1 MTNEKRE
8 LFATLGLIAEE
19 SVANESVNTELE
31 PEVELTALE
40 SIESEL
46 KDLDEIERC
55 QDEAEKASFE
65 SMVSDLELLNSVLAY
80 KSVKTAGAEETTAL
94 ESISAEFG
102 ISTEGIKDL
111 AEKGVDA
118 IKTLIDKIISL
129 FKQMFGAAKAQE
141 KVLKSL
147 EYKVSVVSEAQKGKY
162 DLKEFARI
170 MGQTMIL
177 GAMSQKG
184 YSVSDFPSSGSLQSI
199 IDIANKAAKDYYED
213 SAIRE
218 SIYKP
223 FTGKLIYIEKGIEEV
238 NEKSKSVEDLADFD
252 YHQGAVKLIK
262 AMRMYKIADTLKGAI
277 AEFERVAAKIKNSK
291 KKNQDDADK
300 LIANMSKMDMAECIK
315 TANKFKDLNSANV
328 RALVKL
334 CGQYIKAAK
343 ADKPA
348 EEKAA

>member
-19 SVANESVNTELE
+19 TVANESVNTELE

-46 KDLDEIERC
+46 KDLEEIDKSF
-55 QDEAEKASFE
+55 DEAEKASFE

-80 KSVKTAGAEETTAL
+80 KSVKTAGAEEAAL

-118 IKTLIDKIISL
+118 LKTLIDKIIAL
-129 FKQMFGAAKAQE
+129 FKRMLGGAKAQE

-177 GAMSQKG
+177 GAMCQKG

-238 NEKSKSVEDLADFD
+238 NEKAKSVEDLADFD

-277 AEFERVAAKIKNSK
+277 AEFERVLEKVKNSK

>member
-19 SVANESVNTELE
+19 TVANESVNTELE

-46 KDLDEIERC
+46 NDLDEIEKSF
-55 QDEAEKASFE
+55 DEAEKASFE
-65 SMVSDLELLNSVLAY
+65 SMISDLELLNSVLAY
-80 KSVKTAGAEETTAL
+80 KSVKTTGAEEAAL

-118 IKTLIDKIISL
+118 LKTLIDKIIAL
-129 FKQMFGAAKAQE
+129 FKRMLGGAKAQE

-177 GAMSQKG
+177 GAMCQKG

-238 NEKSKSVEDLADFD
+238 NEKAKSVEDLADFD

-277 AEFERVAAKIKNSK
+277 AEFERVLEKVKNSK

-343 ADKPA
+343 TKST

>member
-19 SVANESVNTELE
+19 SVANESLNTELE

-46 KDLDEIERC
+46 KDLEEI
-55 QDEAEKASFE
+55 DKSYDAAEKASFE

-80 KSVKTAGAEETTAL
+80 KSVKTAGAEEAAL

-102 ISTEGIKDL
+102 ISTEGVKEL
-111 AEKGVDA
+111 AEKGVNA

-184 YSVSDFPSSGSLQSI
+184 YSVTDFPSAGSLQSI

-213 SAIRE
+213 LAIRE

-238 NEKSKSVEDLADFD
+238 NEKSKLVEDLADFD

-277 AEFERVAAKIKNSK
+277 AEFERVAEKIKKSN

-315 TANKFKDLNSANV
+315 TANKFKSLNSANV

-334 CGQYIKAAK
+334 CGQYIKSAK
-343 ADKPA
+343 VKPA
-348 EEKAA
+348 EEKSA

>member
-19 SVANESVNTELE
+19 TVANESVNIELE

-80 KSVKTAGAEETTAL
+80 KSVKTAGVEEAAL

-118 IKTLIDKIISL
+118 LKTLIDKIIAL
-129 FKQMFGAAKAQE
+129 FKRMLGGAKAQE

-177 GAMSQKG
+177 GAMCQKG

-277 AEFERVAAKIKNSK
+277 AEFERVLEKVKNSK

>member
-1 MTNEKRE
+1 
-8 LFATLGLIAEE
+8 
-19 SVANESVNTELE
+19 
-31 PEVELTALE
+31 
-40 SIESEL
+40 
-46 KDLDEIERC
+46 
-55 QDEAEKASFE
+55 
-65 SMVSDLELLNSVLAY
+65 
-80 KSVKTAGAEETTAL
+80 
-94 ESISAEFG
+94 
-102 ISTEGIKDL
+102 
-111 AEKGVDA
+111 
-118 IKTLIDKIISL
+118 
-129 FKQMFGAAKAQE
+129 
-141 KVLKSL
+141 
-147 EYKVSVVSEAQKGKY
+147 
-162 DLKEFARI
+162 

-177 GAMSQKG
+177 GAMCQKG

-277 AEFERVAAKIKNSK
+277 AEFERVLEKIKNSK

-300 LIANMSKMDMAECIK
+300 LIDNMSKMDMAECIK

-334 CGQYIKAAK
+334 CGQYLKAAK
-343 ADKPA
+343 VKPA
-348 EEKAA
+348 EEKSA

>member
-46 KDLDEIERC
+46 KDLEEIDKSF
-55 QDEAEKASFE
+55 DEAEKASFE
-65 SMVSDLELLNSVLAY
+65 SMISDLELLNSVLAY
-80 KSVKTAGAEETTAL
+80 KSVKTAGAEEAAL

-118 IKTLIDKIISL
+118 LKTLIDKIIAL
-129 FKQMFGAAKAQE
+129 FKRMLGGAKAQE

-262 AMRMYKIADTLKGAI
+262 AMRMYKIADVLKGAI
-277 AEFERVAAKIKNSK
+277 AEFERVAEKIKNSK

-343 ADKPA
+343 TKPA

>member
-80 KSVKTAGAEETTAL
+80 KSVKTAGAEEAAL

-102 ISTEGIKDL
+102 ISTEGIKEL

-118 IKTLIDKIISL
+118 LKTLIDKIIAL
-129 FKQMFGAAKAQE
+129 FKRMLGGAKAQE

-262 AMRMYKIADTLKGAI
+262 AMRMYKIADVLKGAI
-277 AEFERVAAKIKNSK
+277 AEFERVAEKIKNSK

-348 EEKAA
+348 E

>member
-8 LFATLGLIAEE
+8 LFDTLGLIAEE

-46 KDLDEIERC
+46 KDLEEIDKSF
-55 QDEAEKASFE
+55 DEAEKASFE
-65 SMVSDLELLNSVLAY
+65 SMISDLELLNSVLAY
-80 KSVKTAGAEETTAL
+80 KSVKTAGAEEAAL

-118 IKTLIDKIISL
+118 LKTLIDKIIAL
-129 FKQMFGAAKAQE
+129 FKRMLGGAKAQE

-177 GAMSQKG
+177 GAMCQKG

-199 IDIANKAAKDYYED
+199 IDIANKTAKDYYED

-277 AEFERVAAKIKNSK
+277 AEFERVAEKIKNSK

>member
-19 SVANESVNTELE
+19 TVANESVNTE

-40 SIESEL
+40 AIESEL
-46 KDLDEIERC
+46 NDLDEIEKSF
-55 QDEAEKASFE
+55 DEAEKASFE

-80 KSVKTAGAEETTAL
+80 KSVKTAGAEEAAL

-118 IKTLIDKIISL
+118 LKTLIDKIIAL
-129 FKQMFGAAKAQE
+129 FKRMLGGAKAQE

-262 AMRMYKIADTLKGAI
+262 AMRMYKIADVLKGAI
-277 AEFERVAAKIKNSK
+277 AEFERVAEKIKNSK

-348 EEKAA
+348 EEKSA

>member
-19 SVANESVNTELE
+19 SVANESVNTE

-46 KDLDEIERC
+46 NDLEEIDKSY
-55 QDEAEKASFE
+55 DEAEKASFE

-80 KSVKTAGAEETTAL
+80 KSVKTTGVEEAAL
-94 ESISAEFG
+94 ESVSAEFG

-111 AEKGVDA
+111 AERGVDA
-118 IKTLIDKIISL
+118 IKALIDKIISL

-218 SIYKP
+218 SIFKP

-277 AEFERVAAKIKNSK
+277 AEFERVLEKIKKSK

-348 EEKAA
+348 EEKSA

>member
-19 SVANESVNTELE
+19 TVANESVNTALE

-46 KDLDEIERC
+46 NDLEEIEKC

-65 SMVSDLELLNSVLAY
+65 SMISDLELLNSVLAY
-80 KSVKTAGAEETTAL
+80 KSVKTAGAEEAAL

-111 AEKGVDA
+111 AERGVDA
-118 IKTLIDKIISL
+118 LKTLIDKIIAL
-129 FKQMFGAAKAQE
+129 FKRMLGGAKAQE

-184 YSVSDFPSSGSLQSI
+184 YSVTDFPSAGSLQSI

-213 SAIRE
+213 MAIRE

-277 AEFERVAAKIKNSK
+277 AEFERVLAKIKKSK

-300 LIANMSKMDMAECIK
+300 LIANMSKMDIAECIK

-348 EEKAA
+348 EEKSA

>member
-19 SVANESVNTELE
+19 TVANESVNTEVE

-46 KDLDEIERC
+46 KDLEEIDKSF
-55 QDEAEKASFE
+55 DEAEKASFE

-80 KSVKTAGAEETTAL
+80 KSVKTAGAEEAAV

-118 IKTLIDKIISL
+118 LKTLIDKIIAL
-129 FKQMFGAAKAQE
+129 FKRMLGGAKAQE

-213 SAIRE
+213 LAIRE

-277 AEFERVAAKIKNSK
+277 ADFERVAEKIKNSK

-348 EEKAA
+348 EEKSA

>member
-65 SMVSDLELLNSVLAY
+65 SMISDLELLNSVLAY
-80 KSVKTAGAEETTAL
+80 KSVKTAGAEEAAL

-118 IKTLIDKIISL
+118 LKTLIDKIIAL
-129 FKQMFGAAKAQE
+129 FKRMLGGAKAQE

-177 GAMSQKG
+177 GAMAQKG
-184 YSVSDFPSSGSLQSI
+184 YSASDFPSSGSLQSI

-213 SAIRE
+213 MAIRE

-262 AMRMYKIADTLKGAI
+262 AMRMYKIADVLKGAI
-277 AEFERVAAKIKNSK
+277 AEFERVAEKIKNSK

-343 ADKPA
+343 TKPA

>member
-19 SVANESVNTELE
+19 SVANESVNTALE

-46 KDLDEIERC
+46 KDLEEI
-55 QDEAEKASFE
+55 DKSYDAAEKASFE
-65 SMVSDLELLNSVLAY
+65 SMISDLELLNSVLAY
-80 KSVKTAGAEETTAL
+80 KSVKTAGAEEAAL

-118 IKTLIDKIISL
+118 LKTLIDKIIAL
-129 FKQMFGAAKAQE
+129 FKRMLGGAKAQE

-262 AMRMYKIADTLKGAI
+262 AMRMYKIADVLKGAI
-277 AEFERVAAKIKNSK
+277 AEFERVAEKIKNSK

-343 ADKPA
+343 ADKSA

>member
-1 MTNEKRE
+1 
-8 LFATLGLIAEE
+8 
-19 SVANESVNTELE
+19 
-31 PEVELTALE
+31 
-40 SIESEL
+40 
-46 KDLDEIERC
+46 
-55 QDEAEKASFE
+55 
-65 SMVSDLELLNSVLAY
+65 MVSDLELLNSVLAY
-80 KSVKTAGAEETTAL
+80 KSVKTAGAEEAAV

-111 AEKGVDA
+111 AEKGIDA

-170 MGQTMIL
+170 MGHTMIL
-177 GAMSQKG
+177 GGMCQKG
-184 YSVSDFPSSGSLQSI
+184 YSATDFPSTGSLQSI
-199 IDIANKAAKDYYED
+199 IEIANKTIENF
-213 SAIRE
+213 
-218 SIYKP
+218 YKNDPNRDGLAMP
-223 FTGKLIYIEKGIEEV
+223 FPGQLSFIEEGIAEI
-238 NEKSKSVEDLADFD
+238 NLKSESVEDLADFD

-262 AMRMYKIADTLKGAI
+262 AMRSYKIADTLSGAI
-277 AEFERVAAKIKNSK
+277 ATFERVAEKVKKASK
-291 KKNQDDADK
+291 KATDPTDK
-300 LIANMSKMDMAECIK
+300 QINDISAKDIAACIK
-315 TANKFKDLNSANV
+315 AANKFKALNSANV

>member
-55 QDEAEKASFE
+55 QEEAEKASFE
-65 SMVSDLELLNSVLAY
+65 SMISDLELLNSVLAY
-80 KSVKTAGAEETTAL
+80 KSVKTAGAEEAAV

-118 IKTLIDKIISL
+118 LKTLIDKIIAL
-129 FKQMFGAAKAQE
+129 FKRMLGGAKAQE

-213 SAIRE
+213 STIRE

-262 AMRMYKIADTLKGAI
+262 AMRMYKIADVLKGAI
-277 AEFERVAAKIKNSK
+277 AEFERVAEKIKNSK

-343 ADKPA
+343 TKPA

>member
-8 LFATLGLIAEE
+8 LFATLGLIAAET
-19 SVANESVNTELE
+19 VANESVNTELK
-31 PEVELTALE
+31 PEAELTALE

-46 KDLDEIERC
+46 KDLEEIERC

-80 KSVKTAGAEETTAL
+80 KSVKTAGAEEAAL

-118 IKTLIDKIISL
+118 LKTLIDKIIAL
-129 FKQMFGAAKAQE
+129 FKRMLGGAKAQE

-213 SAIRE
+213 MAIRE

-223 FTGKLIYIEKGIEEV
+223 FTGKLIYIEKGIAEV
-238 NEKSKSVEDLADFD
+238 NEKAKSVEDLADFD

-277 AEFERVAAKIKNSK
+277 AEFERVAEKIKNSK

-343 ADKPA
+343 SDKPA
-348 EEKAA
+348 EEKSA

>member
-19 SVANESVNTELE
+19 SVANESVNTALE

-46 KDLDEIERC
+46 NDLEEIDKC
-55 QDEAEKASFE
+55 YDAAEKASFE

-80 KSVKTAGAEETTAL
+80 KSVKTAGAEEAAL

-118 IKTLIDKIISL
+118 LKTLIDKIIAL
-129 FKQMFGAAKAQE
+129 FKRMLGGAKAQE

-177 GAMSQKG
+177 GAMCQKG

-213 SAIRE
+213 LAIRE

-277 AEFERVAAKIKNSK
+277 SEFERVLEKIKNSK

-343 ADKPA
+343 TKPA

>member
-1 MTNEKRE
+1 MTNKKRE

-31 PEVELTALE
+31 PEVELTTLE

-65 SMVSDLELLNSVLAY
+65 SMISDLELLNSVLAY
-80 KSVKTAGAEETTAL
+80 KSVKTAGAEEAAL

-102 ISTEGIKDL
+102 ISTEGIKEL
-111 AEKGVDA
+111 AERGVDA
-118 IKTLIDKIISL
+118 LKTLINKIIAL
-129 FKQMFGAAKAQE
+129 FKRMLGGAKAQE

-184 YSVSDFPSSGSLQSI
+184 YSVTDFPSAGSLQSI

-213 SAIRE
+213 MAIRE

-223 FTGKLIYIEKGIEEV
+223 FTGKLIYIEKGIAEV
-238 NEKSKSVEDLADFD
+238 NEKAKSVEDLADFD

-277 AEFERVAAKIKNSK
+277 ADFERVLEKIKKSK

-300 LIANMSKMDMAECIK
+300 LIANISKMDIAECIK

-334 CGQYIKAAK
+334 SGQYIKAAK

-348 EEKAA
+348 EEKSA

>member
-19 SVANESVNTELE
+19 SVANESVNTALE

-46 KDLDEIERC
+46 KDLEEI
-55 QDEAEKASFE
+55 DKSYDAAEKASFE

-80 KSVKTAGAEETTAL
+80 KSVKTAGAEEAAV

-118 IKTLIDKIISL
+118 LKTLIDKIIAL
-129 FKQMFGAAKAQE
+129 FKRMLGGAKAQE

-262 AMRMYKIADTLKGAI
+262 AMRMYKIADVLKGAI
-277 AEFERVAAKIKNSK
+277 ADFERVAEKIKKSN

-348 EEKAA
+348 EEKSA

>member
-19 SVANESVNTELE
+19 TVANESVNTEVE

-46 KDLDEIERC
+46 KDLEEIDKSF
-55 QDEAEKASFE
+55 DEAEKASFE

-80 KSVKTAGAEETTAL
+80 KSVKTAGAEEAAV

-118 IKTLIDKIISL
+118 LKALIDKIISL

-147 EYKVSVVSEAQKGKY
+147 EYKVSAVSEAQKGKY

-170 MGQTMIL
+170 MGHTMIL
-177 GAMSQKG
+177 GGMSQKG
-184 YSVSDFPSSGSLQSI
+184 YSASDFPSSGSLQSI

-277 AEFERVAAKIKNSK
+277 SEFERVLEKIKNSK

-300 LIANMSKMDMAECIK
+300 LIDNMSKMDMAECIK

-348 EEKAA
+348 EEKSA

>member
-8 LFATLGLIAEE
+8 LFATLGLIAAE
-19 SVANESVNTELE
+19 SVANESVNTELK

-80 KSVKTAGAEETTAL
+80 KSVKTAGAEEAAL

-118 IKTLIDKIISL
+118 LKTLIDKIISL

-147 EYKVSVVSEAQKGKY
+147 EYKVSVVAEAKKGQY

-170 MGQTMIL
+170 MGHTMIL
-177 GAMSQKG
+177 GGMAQKG
-184 YSVSDFPSSGSLQSI
+184 YSTSDFPSAGSLQSI
-199 IDIANKAAKDYYED
+199 IEIANTAVENFYKGAAV
-213 SAIRE
+213 RE
-218 SIYKP
+218 GLTKP
-223 FTGKLIYIEKGIEEV
+223 FTGQLSFIEQGIADI
-238 NEKSKSVEDLADFD
+238 NEKAKSVEDLGDFD

-262 AMRMYKIADTLKGAI
+262 AMRAYKIADTLSGAI
-277 AEFERVAAKIKNSK
+277 ADFERVAEKLK
-291 KKNQDDADK
+291 KSGKKDKDAADK
-300 LIANMSKMDMAECIK
+300 LVNDISKKDIAACIAAA
-315 TANKFKDLNSANV
+315 TKFKALNSANV

-343 ADKPA
+343 TKPA

>member
-19 SVANESVNTELE
+19 SVANESVNTALE

-80 KSVKTAGAEETTAL
+80 KSVKTAGAEEAAL

-118 IKTLIDKIISL
+118 LKTLIDKIIAL
-129 FKQMFGAAKAQE
+129 FKRMLGGAKAQE

-262 AMRMYKIADTLKGAI
+262 AMRMYKIADVLKGAI
-277 AEFERVAAKIKNSK
+277 AEFERVAEKIKNSK

-300 LIANMSKMDMAECIK
+300 LIANMSKMDMAKCIK

-343 ADKPA
+343 TKPA
-348 EEKAA
+348 EEKAV

>member
-19 SVANESVNTELE
+19 TVANESVNVEVK

-65 SMVSDLELLNSVLAY
+65 SMISDLELLNSILAY
-80 KSVKTAGAEETTAL
+80 KSVKTAGVEEAAL

-118 IKTLIDKIISL
+118 LKTLIDKIIAL
-129 FKQMFGAAKAQE
+129 FKRMLGGAKAQE

-262 AMRMYKIADTLKGAI
+262 AMRMYKIADVLKGAI
-277 AEFERVAAKIKNSK
+277 AEFERVAEKIKNSK

-343 ADKPA
+343 TKPA

>member
-46 KDLDEIERC
+46 NDLEEIEKSF
-55 QDEAEKASFE
+55 DEAEKASFE
-65 SMVSDLELLNSVLAY
+65 SMISDLELLNSVLAY
-80 KSVKTAGAEETTAL
+80 KSVKTAPAEEAAV

-118 IKTLIDKIISL
+118 IKTLIDKIIAL
-129 FKQMFGAAKAQE
+129 FKRMLGGAKAQE

-177 GAMSQKG
+177 GAMCQKG

-199 IDIANKAAKDYYED
+199 IDIANKAAKDYYEE

-262 AMRMYKIADTLKGAI
+262 AMRMYKIADTLKGVI
-277 AEFERVAAKIKNSK
+277 AEFERVLEKIKNSK

-348 EEKAA
+348 DEKAA

>member
-80 KSVKTAGAEETTAL
+80 KSVKTAGAEEAAL

-102 ISTEGIKDL
+102 ISTEGIKEL
-111 AEKGVDA
+111 AERGVDA
-118 IKTLIDKIISL
+118 LKTLIDKIIAL
-129 FKQMFGAAKAQE
+129 FKRMLGGAKAQE

-177 GAMSQKG
+177 GAMCQKG

-262 AMRMYKIADTLKGAI
+262 AMRMYKIADVLKGAI
-277 AEFERVAAKIKNSK
+277 AEFERVAEKIKNSK

>member
-19 SVANESVNTELE
+19 TVANESVNTALE

-46 KDLDEIERC
+46 NDLEEIEKC

-65 SMVSDLELLNSVLAY
+65 SMISDLELLNSVLAY
-80 KSVKTAGAEETTAL
+80 KSVKTAGAEEAAL

-102 ISTEGIKDL
+102 ISTEGIKEL
-111 AEKGVDA
+111 AERGVDA
-118 IKTLIDKIISL
+118 LKTLIDKIIAL
-129 FKQMFGAAKAQE
+129 FKRMLGGAKAQE

-184 YSVSDFPSSGSLQSI
+184 YSVTDFPSAGSLQSI

-218 SIYKP
+218 SIFKP
-223 FTGKLIYIEKGIEEV
+223 FTGKLIYIEKGIAEV
-238 NEKSKSVEDLADFD
+238 NEKAKSVEDLADFD

-277 AEFERVAAKIKNSK
+277 AEFERVLEKIKKSK

-343 ADKPA
+343 ADKPV
-348 EEKAA
+348 EEKSV

>member
-19 SVANESVNTELE
+19 SVANESLNTELE

-65 SMVSDLELLNSVLAY
+65 SMISDLELLNSVLAY
-80 KSVKTAGAEETTAL
+80 KSVKTAGAEEAAL

-111 AEKGVDA
+111 AERGVDA
-118 IKTLIDKIISL
+118 LKTLIDKIIAL
-129 FKQMFGAAKAQE
+129 FKRMLGGAKAQE

-177 GAMSQKG
+177 GAMCQKG

-262 AMRMYKIADTLKGAI
+262 AMRMYKIADVLKGAI
-277 AEFERVAAKIKNSK
+277 AEFERVAEKIKNSK

>member
-19 SVANESVNTELE
+19 TVANESVNTELE

-80 KSVKTAGAEETTAL
+80 KSVKTAGAEEAAL

-118 IKTLIDKIISL
+118 LKTLIDKIIAL
-129 FKQMFGAAKAQE
+129 FKRMLGGAKAQE

-177 GAMSQKG
+177 GAMAQKG

-262 AMRMYKIADTLKGAI
+262 AMRMYKIADVLKGAI
-277 AEFERVAAKIKNSK
+277 AEFERVAEKIKNSK

-300 LIANMSKMDMAECIK
+300 LIANMSKMDIAECIK

-343 ADKPA
+343 TKPA

>member
-19 SVANESVNTELE
+19 TVANESVNTELE

-80 KSVKTAGAEETTAL
+80 KSVKTAGAEEAAL

-102 ISTEGIKDL
+102 ISTEGIKEL

-118 IKTLIDKIISL
+118 LKTLIDKIIAL
-129 FKQMFGAAKAQE
+129 FKRMLGGAKAQE

-238 NEKSKSVEDLADFD
+238 NKKSKSVEDLADFD

-262 AMRMYKIADTLKGAI
+262 AMRMYKIADVLKGAI
-277 AEFERVAAKIKNSK
+277 AEFERVAEKIKNSK

>member
-19 SVANESVNTELE
+19 TVANESVNTELE

-80 KSVKTAGAEETTAL
+80 KSVKTAGAEEAAL

-118 IKTLIDKIISL
+118 LKTLIDKIIAL
-129 FKQMFGAAKAQE
+129 FKRMLGGAKAQE

-177 GAMSQKG
+177 GAMCQKG

-213 SAIRE
+213 LAIRE

-238 NEKSKSVEDLADFD
+238 NEKAKSVEDLADFD

-277 AEFERVAAKIKNSK
+277 AEFERVLEKVKNSK

-348 EEKAA
+348 EEKSA

>member
-19 SVANESVNTELE
+19 TVANESVNTELE

-46 KDLDEIERC
+46 NDLDEIEKSF
-55 QDEAEKASFE
+55 DEAEKASFE
-65 SMVSDLELLNSVLAY
+65 SMISDLELLNSVLAY
-80 KSVKTAGAEETTAL
+80 KSVKTAGAEEAAV

-118 IKTLIDKIISL
+118 LKTLIDKIIAL
-129 FKQMFGAAKAQE
+129 FKRMLGGAKAQE

-262 AMRMYKIADTLKGAI
+262 AMRMYKIADVLKGAI
-277 AEFERVAAKIKNSK
+277 AEFERVAEKIKNSK

>member
-8 LFATLGLIAEE
+8 LFATLGLITEE
-19 SVANESVNTELE
+19 TVANESVNTELE

-46 KDLDEIERC
+46 KDLEEIDKSF
-55 QDEAEKASFE
+55 DEAEKASFE

-80 KSVKTAGAEETTAL
+80 KSVKTAGAEEAAL

-118 IKTLIDKIISL
+118 LKTLIDKIIAL
-129 FKQMFGAAKAQE
+129 FKRMLGGAKAQE

-177 GAMSQKG
+177 GAMAQKG
-184 YSVSDFPSSGSLQSI
+184 YSASDFPSSGSLQSI
-199 IDIANKAAKDYYED
+199 IDIANKAAKAFYED

-218 SIYKP
+218 SIFKP

-262 AMRMYKIADTLKGAI
+262 AMRMYKIADVLKGAI
-277 AEFERVAAKIKNSK
+277 AEFERVAEKIKNSK
-291 KKNQDDADK
+291 KKNQDDTDK
-300 LIANMSKMDMAECIK
+300 LIANMSKMDIAECIK

-348 EEKAA
+348 EEKSA

>member
-19 SVANESVNTELE
+19 TVANESVNTEVE

-46 KDLDEIERC
+46 KDLEEI
-55 QDEAEKASFE
+55 DKSFNEAEKASFE

-80 KSVKTAGAEETTAL
+80 KSVKTAGAEEAAV

-118 IKTLIDKIISL
+118 LKTLIDKIIAL
-129 FKQMFGAAKAQE
+129 FKRMLGGAKAQE

-262 AMRMYKIADTLKGAI
+262 AMRMYKIADVLKGAI
-277 AEFERVAAKIKNSK
+277 AEFERVAEKIKNSK

-315 TANKFKDLNSANV
+315 TANKFKALNSANV

-334 CGQYIKAAK
+334 CGQYIKSAK
-343 ADKPA
+343 AKPA
-348 EEKAA
+348 EEKSA

>member
-19 SVANESVNTELE
+19 TVANESVNTEVE

-40 SIESEL
+40 YIESEL
-46 KDLDEIERC
+46 KDLEEIDKSF
-55 QDEAEKASFE
+55 DEAEKASFE
-65 SMVSDLELLNSVLAY
+65 SMISDLELLNSVLAY
-80 KSVKTAGAEETTAL
+80 KSVKTAGAEEAAL

-118 IKTLIDKIISL
+118 LKTLIDKIIAL
-129 FKQMFGAAKAQE
+129 FKRMLGGAKAQE

-184 YSVSDFPSSGSLQSI
+184 YSVSDFPSAGSLQSI

-262 AMRMYKIADTLKGAI
+262 AMRMYKIADVLKGAI
-277 AEFERVAAKIKNSK
+277 AEFERVAEKIKNSK

-343 ADKPA
+343 VKPA
-348 EEKAA
+348 EEKSA